1 MKNNI
6 FISKYVLACAIS
18 IVIVLVG
25 FIALKSLPVEQYPD
39 IAPPMVRVSTTY
51 TGADPN
57 NIMKSVIQPL
67 EENINGVEGMTYMT
81 STASSTGDVQIQVYF
96 EQGTDADMATVN
108 VQNRVTRTTA
118 LLPADVTK
126 VGVQVNKMQNN
137 MLQIGALKSTDV
149 RVSK

>member
-25 FIALKSLPVEQYPD
+25 FIALKSLPVEQYPS
-39 IAPPMVRVSTTY
+39 IAPPMVRVTTTY

-81 STASSTGDVQIQVYF
+81 STASSTGDVQILVYF
-96 EQGTDADMATVN
+96 EQGTDADMATAEPRHPHHRPSACGCHKSGCAGE
-108 VQNRVTRTTA
+108 QDAEQHAANRGTEEHRR
-118 LLPADVTK
+118 
-126 VGVQVNKMQNN
+126 
-137 MLQIGALKSTDV
+137 QI
-149 RVSK
+149 RC